1 MVEEVSI
8 IKSGVLAIY
17 GQCFANTQRQMET
30 KPKFVRTDNIEED
43 ERFEVRLPSSL
54 FGKNLDKERD
64 REVDKAINRLKYEK
78 FLAENKKMIE
88 YVLEYIRKNPSCENI
103 IFLPHNAKMAERIA
117 EWIFTNHKL

>member
-1 MVEEVSI
+1 MSI
-8 IKSGVLAIY
+8 IKSVVLAIFSH
-17 GQCFANTQRQMET
+17 CFANTRRQMET

-54 FGKNLDKERD
+54 FGKNLDRERD

-78 FLAENKKMIE
+78 FLAENKKTIE

>member
-1 MVEEVSI
+1 
-8 IKSGVLAIY
+8 
-17 GQCFANTQRQMET
+17 MET
-30 KPKFVRTDNIEED
+30 APKFVRSYNIEED
-43 ERFEVRLPSSL
+43 ARFEVRLPSSL

-64 REVDKAINRLKYEK
+64 REVNNAINRLKYEK

>member
-1 MVEEVSI
+1 MSI

-17 GQCFANTQRQMET
+17 GHCFANTQRQMET
-30 KPKFVRTDNIEED
+30 KPKFVHTDNIEED

-54 FGKNLDKERD
+54 FGKNLDRERD
-64 REVDKAINRLKYEK
+64 REVNKAINRLKYEK
-78 FLAENKKMIE
+78 FLAENKKTIE

>member
-1 MVEEVSI
+1 M
-8 IKSGVLAIY
+8 Y

-30 KPKFVRTDNIEED
+30 APKFVRSYNIEED
-43 ERFEVRLPSSL
+43 KRFEVRLPSSL

-64 REVDKAINRLKYEK
+64 REVNNAINRLKYEK
-78 FLAENKKMIE
+78 FLAENKKTIE
-88 YVLEYIRKNPSCENI
+88 YVLEYIRKNPSCKSI

>member
-1 MVEEVSI
+1 
-8 IKSGVLAIY
+8 
-17 GQCFANTQRQMET
+17 MET
-30 KPKFVRTDNIEED
+30 APKFVRSYNIEED

-64 REVDKAINRLKYEK
+64 REVNNAINRLKYEK

-88 YVLEYIRKNPSCENI
+88 YVLEYIRKNPSYENI

>member
-1 MVEEVSI
+1 
-8 IKSGVLAIY
+8 
-17 GQCFANTQRQMET
+17 MET
-30 KPKFVRTDNIEED
+30 KPKFVRSYNIEED

-64 REVDKAINRLKYEK
+64 REVNNAINRLKYEK

-103 IFLPHNAKMAERIA
+103 IFLPHNAKMTERIA